1 MFTIYGKLLK
11 DLSTGCTFVMGITW
25 IRVQNATYNNK
36 NILTHPPRT
45 RNVPARM
52 CNRKSNKL
60 THTHIP
66 ANNPT
71 PVSQ

>member
-25 IRVQNATYNNK
+25 IRVQNARYKK

-45 RNVPARM
+45 RIDTCSNV
-52 CNRKSNKL
+52 
-60 THTHIP
+60 
-66 ANNPT
+66 
-71 PVSQ
+71 

>member
-25 IRVQNATYNNK
+25 IRVQKDVTDTNK

-45 RNVPARM
+45 RTETCSNV
-52 CNRKSNKL
+52 
-60 THTHIP
+60 
-66 ANNPT
+66 
-71 PVSQ
+71 